1 MRKYLLQNASIDSIV
16 DKCDELKANEELEVL
31 GFGIKHDLTLYIKK
45 DSEYDATVDKDY
57 SNLVTISTARDKVW
71 VDDTGDIYVTDGAL
85 YRELKR
91 INNYCDFKTL

>member
-31 GFGIKHDLTLYIKK
+31 GFGTKHDLTLYIKK
-45 DSEYDATVDKDY
+45 DCEYDATVDKDY

-71 VDDTGDIYVTDGAL
+71 VDDTGDIYVADGAL